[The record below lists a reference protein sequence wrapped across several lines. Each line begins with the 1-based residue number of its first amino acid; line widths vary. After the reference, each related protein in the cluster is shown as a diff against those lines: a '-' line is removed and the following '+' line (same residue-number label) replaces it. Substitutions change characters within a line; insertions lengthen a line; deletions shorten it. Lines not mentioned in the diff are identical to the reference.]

1 MRIIDDQILAALKV
15 AVPPVDVDG
24 DGNLEDRVHDGF
36 VPVADTDSNVI
47 TAALPY
53 VAYFSSLGDDS
64 NWRLAGYKAR
74 RSMFFQVTYVGAS
87 RAQAKWA
94 GERQRAALAD
104 KVVTIPGRRSWRVLL
119 GESQRIRR
127 DDDAARPDGSPL
139 FYGVDLYSLAVT
151 RSPGE

>member
-1 MRIIDDQILAALKV
+1 MRFVDTAVLALLEA
-15 AVPPVDVDG
+15 AVPPDPDT
-24 DGNLEDRVHDGF
+24 DEKRVHDGY
-36 VPVADTDSNVI
+36 VPTTYADGVKVVAV
-47 TAALPY
+47 ALPY
-53 VAYFSSLGDDS
+53 LAYFSSLGDDS
-64 NWRLAGYKAR
+64 NRRISGANAR
-74 RSMFFQVTYVGAS
+74 RSVFFQVTYVGED

-104 KVVTIPGRRSWRVLL
+104 KVIAIPERKSWRVLL

-139 FYGVDLYSLAVT
+139 FYGVDLYSVAVT

>member
-1 MRIIDDQILAALKV
+1 MRVVDEVILELLRQ
-15 AVPPVDVDG
+15 AVPPLNG
-24 DGNLEDRVHDGF
+24 EPRVHDGY
-36 VPVADTDSNVI
+36 VPVADTDAKVV

-53 VAYFSSLGDDS
+53 LAYFSSLGDDS
-64 NWRLAGYKAR
+64 NRRVSGQNGR
-74 RSMFFQVTYVGAS
+74 RSVFFQVTYVGED

-104 KVVTIPGRRSWRVLL
+104 RVIQVPGRKSWRVLL

-139 FYGVDLYSLAVT
+139 FYGVDLYSVAIT
-151 RSPGE
+151 RTPNE